1 MYVILLFFIFMKKI
15 IFTENAPF
23 PIGPY
28 SQAILS
34 GNTLYVS
41 GQIPI
46 DPQSNQLVINSIEA
60 QTKQVMEN
68 LKAILYEA
76 EMSFENIVK
85 TTIFITDMNDFP
97 TINDVYQSYFL
108 GKNTPARET
117 VEVSRLPKNVNIEIA
132 VIAVQN

>member
-41 GQIPI
+41 GQIPV

-68 LKAILYEA
+68 LKAILHEA

-85 TTIFITDMNDFP
+85 TTIFITNMNDFP

-132 VIAVQN
+132 AIAVQN

>member
-1 MYVILLFFIFMKKI
+1 MRKI
-15 IFTENAPF
+15 IFTENAPS

-41 GQIPI
+41 GQIPV
-46 DPQSNQLVINSIEA
+46 DPISNQLVIDSIEA

-68 LKAILYEA
+68 LKAILYQA

-85 TTIFITDMNDFP
+85 TTIFITDMNDFSV
-97 TINDVYQSYFL
+97 INNIYQSYFSE
-108 GKNTPARET
+108 KNTPARET
-117 VEVSRLPKNVNIEIA
+117 VEVSRLPKDVNIEIS
-132 VIAVQN
+132 VIAVYN

>member
-1 MYVILLFFIFMKKI
+1 MKKI

-23 PIGPY
+23 PIGAY

-41 GQIPI
+41 GQIPLN
-46 DPQSNQLVINSIEA
+46 PQSNQLVIDSIEL

-68 LKAILYEA
+68 LKAILSEA

-97 TINDVYQSYFL
+97 KINNVYQSYFL
-108 GKNTPARET
+108 GKHTPARET
-117 VEVSRLPKNVNIEIA
+117 VEVSKLPKNVNIEIS